1 MASARLALGPFLF
14 STKPTP
20 QSCSGEQ
27 PGSGVDLLN
36 VDAAL
41 NRLDRIGYLEDDPS
55 RGFFRVGERAIGGVL
70 HAASSLRPASVAATK
85 RAGSP

>member
-27 PGSGVDLLN
+27 PGSGWREGDESPRSVQREPT
-36 VDAAL
+36 A
-41 NRLDRIGYLEDDPS
+41 LDRKCEA
-55 RGFFRVGERAIGGVL
+55 RAVL
-70 HAASSLRPASVAATK
+70 GRAAAVTE
-85 RAGSP
+85 